1 MLEINPYT
9 GIILYMLIGG
19 ILTDYKAQKHLNSE
33 ELMGKLEKKFPK
45 IIINLLYN
53 RAFVFAYGCLF
64 GVPAWLYG
72 LKEKYLTKEN

>member
-1 MLEINPYT
+1 MLEISPMT
-9 GIILYMLIGG
+9 GIIIYMLIGG

-33 ELMGKLEKKFPK
+33 ELMEKLEKKFPR
-45 IIINLLYN
+45 IVIGMLYN

-72 LKEKYLTKEN
+72 LKEKLFNRKE